1 MPPIPPPQP
10 TPPLVQTDF
19 YQKGFFLTLIFS
31 KPIALKPIM
40 WFVWFMNWE
49 WASSKIALCGR
60 CTVVNPS
67 ATAF

>member
-1 MPPIPPPQP
+1 MLLQIKS
-10 TPPLVQTDF
+10 TTF
-19 YQKGFFLTLIFS
+19 SSNKRFFLTLIFS